1 MAKKRK
7 TRKQKEQ
14 GQARN
19 ADVSPQERVDKQ
31 RVSHSK
37 AARRQAK
44 QDATKR
50 KQLRNWV
57 ILGLIGVAALAAVIF
72 RPQPVVIEEAIA
84 ERPFKGSADAPV
96 VLTEYA
102 DFHCHGCEGW
112 HKSGIIDQI
121 IEQFG
126 EENVRYEFSHF
137 PQFSPALAAA
147 AECANDQN
155 AFWPFHD
162 LLFDNFPAQ
171 MADLNGYA
179 AQSGMEVAI
188 FEECVDSGKYEGT
201 VYEMLSFA
209 RVSGF
214 RGTPSFQ
221 VNGETVPTDPNSII
235 AAIEAELA
243 SSN

>member
-1 MAKKRK
+1 MAKNRK
-7 TRKQKEQ
+7 TRKQKQ
-14 GQARN
+14 QMQARN
-19 ADVSPQERVDKQ
+19 AEVSPQERVEKQ

-44 QDATKR
+44 QEAAKR
-50 KQLRNWV
+50 KQIRNWA
-57 ILGLIGVAALAAVIF
+57 IIGLIGIAALAAVIF

-84 ERPFKGSADAPV
+84 QRPFKGAADAPV

-112 HKSGIIDQI
+112 HESGIIDDI
-121 IEQFG
+121 IAQFG

-137 PQFSPALAAA
+137 PQFAPPLAAA
-147 AECANDQN
+147 AECANDQG

-179 AQSGMEVAI
+179 EQSGMDVAV
-188 FEECVDSGKYEGT
+188 FEECVDSGKYDGT
-201 VYEMLSFA
+201 VREMLNYA

-221 VNGETVPTDPNSII
+221 VNGENVQTDPSSII
-235 AAIEAELA
+235 AAIERELA